1 MGFILGSFLS
11 LACGGEMSGQKS
23 MGIFASKCAVVF
35 LVASGMFM
43 EVGFAA
49 MPSVPRDLT
58 VSDPLDDLLVLA
70 SVNNGA
76 TDSIVKNIQL
86 VKSECRNYAPAY
98 RIDCLSQGLK
108 QVASR
113 IPGGEYDQARAI
125 LSRAASKL
133 GSLVARNVDAEAEV
147 IESKPNANPHFKAKR
162 RYRAVKKAALGAVM
176 KEAQAI
182 VEEAVT
188 RLMRSYENGD
198 RRSVHYQKIAK
209 ATDSM
214 KVLLRS

>member
-1 MGFILGSFLS
+1 
-11 LACGGEMSGQKS
+11 
-23 MGIFASKCAVVF
+23 MGISASKCAVVF
-35 LVASGMFM
+35 LLVSGMSM
-43 EVGFAA
+43 EAGFAA

-58 VSDPLDDLLVLA
+58 ISDPFDDLLVLA
-70 SVNNGA
+70 SVNAGA

-98 RIDCLSQGLK
+98 RIDCLAQGLK

-113 IPGGEYDQARAI
+113 FPGGEYGPARAI

-133 GSLVARNVDAEAEV
+133 GSLVARNADSDAEI
-147 IESKPNANPHFKAKR
+147 IESKPNANPHFKSKR
-162 RYRAVKKAALGAVM
+162 RYRAIKKAALGAVM

-188 RLMRSYENGD
+188 QLMRSYENGD
-198 RRSVHYQKIAK
+198 RRSAHYQKIAK
-209 ATDSM
+209 ATDSV